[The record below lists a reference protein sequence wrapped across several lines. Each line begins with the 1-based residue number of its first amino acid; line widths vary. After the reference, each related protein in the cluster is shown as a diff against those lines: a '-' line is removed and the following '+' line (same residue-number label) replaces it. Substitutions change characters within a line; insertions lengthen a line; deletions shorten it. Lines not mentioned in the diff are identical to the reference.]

1 MKKERFKR
9 NCFPNSK
16 IYILE
21 FNQCM
26 KSDKMLYIIYND
38 IELLVKKTDNCKN
51 NPENSST
58 TKIGKHVGIRAFD
71 LIEIIHSLY
80 HGKNCLKNFCESL
93 REHTKYIMDF
103 EKKKCYR

>member
-1 MKKERFKR
+1 
-9 NCFPNSK
+9 
-16 IYILE
+16 
-21 FNQCM
+21 M

-38 IELLVKKTDNCKN
+38 IEFLVKKTDNCKN

-71 LIEIIHSLY
+71 LIEISHSLY